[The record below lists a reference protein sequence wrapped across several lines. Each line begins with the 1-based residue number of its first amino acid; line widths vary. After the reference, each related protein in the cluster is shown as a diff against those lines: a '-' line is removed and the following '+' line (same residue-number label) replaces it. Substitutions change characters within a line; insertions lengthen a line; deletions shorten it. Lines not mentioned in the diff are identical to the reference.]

1 MSLAALE
8 EQSCRLQN
16 QINSVKHR
24 LADAERA
31 HESFPNDQDNLNDI
45 SYYENEIIDL
55 EAKLEEVEE
64 EIRNGPIPE

>member
-8 EQSCRLQN
+8 EQARRLQN
-16 QINSVKHR
+16 QINSTKHR

-31 HESFPNDQDNLNDI
+31 HDEYPDEQDPVNDI
-45 SYYENEIIDL
+45 AYYEDEITTL